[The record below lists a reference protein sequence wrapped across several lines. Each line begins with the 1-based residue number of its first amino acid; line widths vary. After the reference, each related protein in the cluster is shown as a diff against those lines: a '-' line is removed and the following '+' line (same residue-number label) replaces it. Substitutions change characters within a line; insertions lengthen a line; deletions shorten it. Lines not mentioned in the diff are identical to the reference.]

1 MVSIAYRAIIIQFFH
16 KPESEAWINSNLE
29 THRLEDYIPIFHANE
44 HLKKENFISGKID
57 KCLRSKL
64 IINRGL

>member
-29 THRLEDYIPIFHANE
+29 THRLEDYIPIF
-44 HLKKENFISGKID
+44 FIISISVGS
-57 KCLRSKL
+57 LVSRLSS
-64 IINRGL
+64 